1 MELSNQANIEHHHHR
16 ENTLWKHVHPLWI
29 IFQIYSGYV
38 RPANQLHDPNLRG
51 KADRTNSWRSVMF
64 SYTFWGAHWECT
76 LNILQ
81 LQGRHGEGRCP
92 KRGYECEA
100 ILCYTRWFWSPCWTV
115 LQTDPWEPSFCKST
129 LMRSQRERKTWCHF
143 GPCPHPIKFDFTRI
157 CVETMVY
164 IHLANS
170 WDHDFMCPSLIF
182 PHQKTGVWSFTS
194 SATCCPIVLH
204 SAALTMFLPL
214 LQQGCDLRWET
225 ASAAPGLCPGS
236 GGQMRP
242 VFHVAALAWHRI
254 LERIEP
260 TRRNTVKFIR
270 QTLGKNGSASCCGAK
285 RIRET
290 NESVHMRSARDYI
303 PTNEGRNHESNDKQ
317 FRNFAAFR
325 STTQKSLDAPPDA
338 SEGLFCVR
346 DAAWSCQ

>member
-1 MELSNQANIEHHHHR
+1 MCLAMRRSH
-16 ENTLWKHVHPLWI
+16 
-29 IFQIYSGYV
+29 
-38 RPANQLHDPNLRG
+38 QLVKICD
-51 KADRTNSWRSVMF
+51 VF
-64 SYTFWGAHWECT
+64 SYFLRCWACT

-81 LQGRHGEGRCP
+81 FQGP
-92 KRGYECEA
+92 KRSCECEA
-100 ILCYTRWFWSPCWTV
+100 ILLGFGLHV
-115 LQTDPWEPSFCKST
+115 ELFCKPTLGSQVSASQ
-129 LMRSQRERKTWCHF
+129 LMRSTRQRERKTWWHF

-194 SATCCPIVLH
+194 SATCPIVLH
-204 SAALTMFLPL
+204 SPALTMFLPL

-254 LERIEP
+254 LERIQP
-260 TRRNTVKFIR
+260 TRRNMKK
-270 QTLGKNGSASCCGAK
+270 QWKN
-285 RIRET
+285 
-290 NESVHMRSARDYI
+290 
-303 PTNEGRNHESNDKQ
+303 
-317 FRNFAAFR
+317 
-325 STTQKSLDAPPDA
+325 
-338 SEGLFCVR
+338 
-346 DAAWSCQ
+346 